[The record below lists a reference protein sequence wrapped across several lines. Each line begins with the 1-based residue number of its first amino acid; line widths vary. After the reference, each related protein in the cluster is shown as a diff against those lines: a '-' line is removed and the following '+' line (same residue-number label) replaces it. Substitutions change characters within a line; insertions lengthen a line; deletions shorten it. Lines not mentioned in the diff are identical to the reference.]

1 MIKADLDWISINF
14 VKILPRVFI
23 ALFLLFLIYQYLYYQ
38 DIFYSSDFSHFWVA
52 SRLAGAG
59 DPTAVYDFSRLK
71 AFGQTVAGIQV
82 EIPWFNTPTFLMLLM
97 PLSLLPYHISLFLW
111 IFGTLGGYLLI
122 MRRLAPHP
130 QFTWL
135 ALAYPNAFSNF
146 RYGQNG
152 FLSVIFFGGGL
163 LLLDRCPITA
173 GILLGLMTYKPQ
185 IALLIPVALVAGRRW
200 KALMAMLITSGG
212 LIGVSALLF
221 GIDVWVVF
229 FQKIMVM
236 LGGLRGGQ
244 ISSGNFLPLWK
255 MPTVF
260 SVMKALGANFLIAA
274 VIQVIIGISIA
285 VIVGWVWHSKAS
297 PAVSSAIL
305 VLGTFIA
312 TPYSFMYDNVLI
324 AIPLACL
331 GWESYSKGWL
341 PGEKYCLFFAWIAP
355 VVMLFLNFRLL
366 ILPIVVLFIM
376 AIRRVRIDKHLS
388 MNISSPLD

>member
-1 MIKADLDWISINF
+1 MIKSDLDWISINF
-14 VKILPRVFI
+14 VKFLPRVFI
-23 ALFLLFLIYQYLYYQ
+23 ALFIFFLIYQYLYYQ
-38 DIFYSSDFSHFWVA
+38 DVFYSSDFSHYWVA
-52 SRLAGAG
+52 SRLAMAG
-59 DPTAVYDFSRLK
+59 DPTAIYDVSRIK
-71 AFGQTVAGIQV
+71 AFGQTAGIPV

-97 PLSLLPYHISLFLW
+97 PFSLLPYHISIFIW

-122 MRRLAPHP
+122 MRRFAPHP

-135 ALAYPNAFSNF
+135 ALAYPSAFSNF

-163 LLLDRCPITA
+163 VLLDRYPITA

-185 IALLIPVALVAGRRW
+185 IALLIPVALVAGRQW
-200 KALMAMLITSGG
+200 KALTAMLITSGG
-212 LIGVSALLF
+212 LIGLSALLF

-236 LGGLRGGQ
+236 LGGFSGGQ

-260 SVMKALGANFLIAA
+260 SVTMALGANFLIAA
-274 VIQVIIGISIA
+274 VIQVIIGISVV

-305 VLGTFIA
+305 VLGTFLV
-312 TPYSFMYDNVLI
+312 TPYSFIYDTVLI

-331 GWESYSKGWL
+331 GWEAYTKGWL
-341 PGEKYCLFFAWIAP
+341 PGEKYCLFFAWLAP
-355 VVMLFLNFRLL
+355 VCMLFVNLRLL
-366 ILPIVVLFIM
+366 ILPIVLLFII
-376 AIRRVRIDKHLS
+376 AIRRVRSIDVLQ
-388 MNISSPLD
+388 